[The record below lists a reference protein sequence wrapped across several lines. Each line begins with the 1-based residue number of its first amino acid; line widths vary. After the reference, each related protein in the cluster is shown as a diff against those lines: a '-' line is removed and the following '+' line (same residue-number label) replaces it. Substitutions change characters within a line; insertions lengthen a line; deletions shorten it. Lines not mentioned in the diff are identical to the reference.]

1 MEFWQV
7 IYKIVCQN
15 PRKKVSLCIFNDVND
30 MAQLIGRE
38 KEIQELDRC
47 MTSGQSEFVTI
58 CGRRRVGKTFLVE
71 QYFEGKY
78 AFSYVGGHKLTN
90 SEQLQNFAWAL
101 QKYSGS
107 AYAPKLSSWFEAF
120 HALELLLENSPESRK
135 VVFFDEMPWIDTP
148 KSKFVNAL
156 ENFWNGWAVR
166 RSDIVFIATGS
177 ATSWM
182 SDNLEANQGGLHNRI
197 TRMLYINSFTL
208 RETELYLQ
216 SRGFSWD
223 RYAIVQTY
231 MILGGVPFYL
241 SLLQPEYGL
250 PANIDRLFF
259 AGGARLRNEFQELYS
274 ALFKNADRYL
284 EVVKALFAHKG
295 GMTRNEIIKATAI
308 QGGGLTTVLTN
319 LEKCGF
325 IASFAQFNRAAS
337 KSVYRLVDHY
347 TLFYLKFIES
357 DKSKDKQYWTHS
369 IGLPKLNSWQGLTFE
384 TVCLSHTDQIKQALH
399 IDGIATEISTW
410 NMPDA
415 QIDLLIKRAD
425 RLINVCEIKFS
436 TDKYN
441 ITPDYAERVRQRMA
455 AFREASH
462 TRYGLIGTF
471 ITTYG
476 VGTGSGSSVCQAELT
491 IDALFAS

>member
-1 MEFWQV
+1 
-7 IYKIVCQN
+7 
-15 PRKKVSLCIFNDVND
+15 
-30 MAQLIGRE
+30 
-38 KEIQELDRC
+38 
-47 MTSGQSEFVTI
+47 
-58 CGRRRVGKTFLVE
+58 
-71 QYFEGKY
+71 
-78 AFSYVGGHKLTN
+78 
-90 SEQLQNFAWAL
+90 
-101 QKYSGS
+101 
-107 AYAPKLSSWFEAF
+107 
-120 HALELLLENSPESRK
+120 
-135 VVFFDEMPWIDTP
+135 
-148 KSKFVNAL
+148 
-156 ENFWNGWAVR
+156 
-166 RSDIVFIATGS
+166 
-177 ATSWM
+177 M
-182 SDNLEANQGGLHNRI
+182 S
-197 TRMLYINSFTL
+197 
-208 RETELYLQ
+208 
-216 SRGFSWD
+216 
-223 RYAIVQTY
+223 
-231 MILGGVPFYL
+231 LGGVPFYL

-425 RLINVCEIKFS
+425 RLINVCEIKFP

-476 VGTGSGSSVCQAELT
+476 VGTGSGSSVCQAEVT